1 MRNVSAN
8 EKASNDMLRKML
20 ATSDSDILR
29 QKTSPLQE
37 LTFTSLFGI
46 LAGNGIHPKPT
57 KEFYSNYGLLNRDG
71 KFNFTF
77 LYSLVN
83 NML

>member
-1 MRNVSAN
+1 MRNVSAD

-46 LAGNGIHPKPT
+46 LAGNGIHHKPT